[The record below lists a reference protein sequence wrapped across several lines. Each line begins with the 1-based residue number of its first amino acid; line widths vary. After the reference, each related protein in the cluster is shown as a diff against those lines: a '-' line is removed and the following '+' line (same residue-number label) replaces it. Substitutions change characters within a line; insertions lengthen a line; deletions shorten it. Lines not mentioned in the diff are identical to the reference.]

1 MKAFLHRT
9 AFSALAVASLAAG
22 SMAWSS
28 PVAAQA
34 LPPASEV
41 IAKYVAAIGGKD
53 AILKITSMT
62 STGTL
67 EIPAMGLTATMEVYA
82 AAPNKMATKT
92 TIPGMGELLNGFNG
106 SVAWDLNPM
115 SGPRLLADK
124 ELEQMKE
131 NAGFHDNMLYTP
143 DRFSKMETVGV
154 ADFNGEKAYKLLMV
168 RKGSGTQST
177 QYFSVAT
184 GLLLGGETSS
194 TTQMGEMMMSQ
205 SITEYKAFDGVKIPV
220 KLEQTAGTNK
230 MLITTSDVKFNSVPA
245 TAFDVPAQ
253 VKPLIKP

>member
-1 MKAFLHRT
+1 MKAFLHRS
-9 AFSALAVASLAAG
+9 AFSAFSAVAVASLAWA
-22 SMAWSS
+22 S
-28 PVAAQA
+28 PVAAQP

-41 IAKYVAAIGGKD
+41 IAKYVTAIGGKD
-53 AILKITSMT
+53 AIMKLTSMT

-82 AAPNKMATKT
+82 AAPNKMATRT
-92 TIPGMGELLNGFNG
+92 TIPGMGEVLNGYNG
-106 SVAWDLNPM
+106 TVGWDLNPM

-143 DRFSKMETVGV
+143 ERFQKMETVAV
-154 ADFNGEKAYKLLMV
+154 TDFNGEKAYKLLMV

-194 TTQMGEMMMSQ
+194 TTQMGEMQMSQ
-205 SITEYKAFDGVKIPV
+205 SISEYKTFDGVKVPV

-230 MLITTSDVKFNSVPA
+230 MVITTSDVKFNAVPA